1 MNYMRI
7 TRYIRKYSTIL
18 EQDVVNM
25 VPEFFNKNY
34 NYYSM
39 ASTSCVFC
47 NNLGYIKCNKIDNNI
62 DNNTDNKLSKKIKCS
77 QCNGTGWIIC
87 PFCNP
92 S

>member
-7 TRYIRKYSTIL
+7 TRYIRGYSTVL
-18 EQDVVNM
+18 EQDAVNM

-47 NNLGYIKCNKIDNNI
+47 NNLGYIKCNNI
-62 DNNTDNKLSKKIKCS
+62 DNNKLSKKIKCS

>member
-7 TRYIRKYSTIL
+7 TRYIRGYSTVL
-18 EQDVVNM
+18 EQDTVNM

-47 NNLGYIKCNKIDNNI
+47 NNLGYIKCNNI
-62 DNNTDNKLSKKIKCS
+62 DNNNKLSKKIKCS

>member
-7 TRYIRKYSTIL
+7 TRYIRRYSTIL
-18 EQDVVNM
+18 EQDVVNI

-47 NNLGYIKCNKIDNNI
+47 NNLGYIKCNNIDNNI
-62 DNNTDNKLSKKIKCS
+62 NNKSSKKIKCS

>member
-1 MNYMRI
+1 MNYIRI
-7 TRYIRKYSTIL
+7 TRYIRRYSTNL

-47 NNLGYIKCNKIDNNI
+47 NNLGYIKCNNI
-62 DNNTDNKLSKKIKCS
+62 EI
-77 QCNGTGWIIC
+77 GRAHV
-87 PFCNP
+87 
-92 S
+92 